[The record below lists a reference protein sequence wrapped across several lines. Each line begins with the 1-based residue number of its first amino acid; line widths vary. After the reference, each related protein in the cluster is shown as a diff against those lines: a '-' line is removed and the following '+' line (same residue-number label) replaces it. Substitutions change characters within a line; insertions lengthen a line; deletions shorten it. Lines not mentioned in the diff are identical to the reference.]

1 MAITFNADE
10 IFEMAEDI
18 ERNAASFYRQA
29 AKNTADKQTG
39 QTLLNLAAMEDKH
52 LDTFRLMRKE
62 LTEKQKQQ
70 MVFDPDNEA
79 AMYLQVMADSHG
91 TEGRISPTENLT
103 GNETIEQLLKIAV
116 NAEKDSIVFYVS
128 LMDLVPA
135 GAGKDKVQAV
145 IDEEIS
151 HLVILKQQMTM
162 LKT

>member
-1 MAITFNADE
+1 MAITFNANE

-18 ERNAASFYRQA
+18 ERNAAGFYRQA
-29 AKNTADKQTG
+29 AKNTADKKVK
-39 QTLLNLAAMEDKH
+39 QTLLNLATMEDKH
-52 LDTFRLMRKE
+52 LDTFCLMRKE

-79 AMYLQVMADSHG
+79 AMYLQTMADSRG
-91 TEGRISPTENLT
+91 TEGRKSATENLT

-145 IDEEIS
+145 IEEEIS
-151 HLVILKQQMTM
+151 HLVILKQQLKA